1 MCRSWDAH
9 EGPKNCVS
17 PWDLEDERVTKGLTS
32 RHGLKR
38 KEFTEAVWLLRTSAG
53 SEDHAWSVKAAA
65 TVIGGNYR
73 ECGKTVCP
81 QGAVYYVRDLTVF
94 LQHGLRIHN
103 LVPGTCRL
111 VVRKLPRV

>member
-9 EGPKNCVS
+9 EGLKNCVS
-17 PWDLEDERVTKGLTS
+17 PWDLEDERVTKVLTS

-38 KEFTEAVWLLRTSAG
+38 KEFTEAVRLLRTSAG

-65 TVIGGNYR
+65 TVIGGNYG
-73 ECGKTVCP
+73 ECGQTVCP
-81 QGAVYYVRDLTVF
+81 QGAVYYVRELTVF
-94 LQHGLRIHN
+94 LQRGLHIHN